1 MTLTVIVL
9 DKMMEEEQNLEAMS
23 DLKIHKNHLLVL
35 DPNSVLAW
43 GVLRSSGLVCSR
55 AFIMDGT
62 RLHHNQEERHIY
74 TDVQPHQCNVLM
86 WADCL
91 NDARSGVVLGIT
103 DMEAIGGTGNR
114 LMLAVPPYKKRT
126 NFKAAQDCIIH
137 VPLHAVANLKAVPPP
152 RGTENLSQFIKSV
165 STRHPC
171 THSLT
176 HFLAG
181 AAAVLQG
188 GGHHQH

>member
-1 MTLTVIVL
+1 
-9 DKMMEEEQNLEAMS
+9 MEEEQNLEAMS

-103 DMEAIGGTGNR
+103 DMAGKQLGAPVIALCWQCHHTKSAQI
-114 LMLAVPPYKKRT
+114 LKRHKT
-126 NFKAAQDCIIH
+126 ASSMC
-137 VPLHAVANLKAVPPP
+137 
-152 RGTENLSQFIKSV
+152 LSVQW
-165 STRHPC
+165 
-171 THSLT
+171 LT
-176 HFLAG
+176 
-181 AAAVLQG
+181 
-188 GGHHQH
+188 